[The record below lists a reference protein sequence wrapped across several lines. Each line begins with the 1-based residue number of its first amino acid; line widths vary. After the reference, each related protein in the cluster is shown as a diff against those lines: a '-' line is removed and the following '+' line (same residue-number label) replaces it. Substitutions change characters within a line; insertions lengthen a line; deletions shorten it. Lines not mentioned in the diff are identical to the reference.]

1 MKNTDFMNLSL
12 PEGTD
17 KIDIEILNSD
27 FTAIENLLKQ
37 HAIIETMTLNGEG
50 VIIGAIGPYI
60 RLQNID
66 TVQVSIDIG
75 KETYTL
81 ASGENMIIRE
91 TAENIGIITSGNV
104 HITYFVNS
112 KTYADKE
119 FYSKKKV
126 DELLSKVEGN
136 VEVDA
141 ELSETSENPVQ
152 NKVINAKF
160 KEYYNSEEVNELI
173 DGIGTPEDVYTKTET
188 DNLLSTKA
196 NKSNTYTKTETD
208 NKITEKV
215 SEIVSGAPEDFD
227 TLKEMSDW
235 LTEHED
241 SAASMN
247 SAIQKNA
254 EDIVTANTNI
264 AKKLDKTTRY
274 AISDEVGGAA
284 STVKT
289 TITSVDA
296 DRVVYFGD
304 STNGLK
310 GGATK
315 TGVDSAFYYNPV
327 SKRLNVKN
335 IVSDTTNNLIN
346 QALINKTSLGV
357 QCKNLLECTGAT
369 QTKQGI
375 TFTVNEDKSITVS
388 GANTGETNIWFRI
401 NGENGVLMDIFEV
414 GKTYTLSG
422 APSDVLDNN
431 GKQSAYLQVEKPS
444 KIIKSATPGEPVKFT
459 VTEGNE
465 PEYITIRIT
474 ADADYTNKPITF
486 YPMIQDA
493 SITDTTYEPYQ
504 PSLQEQLTALVEGLN
519 TWTSRGIANV
529 SYLPAEGVTQKLNKT
544 LRRVILDVS
553 GSLLLGVEANT
564 AISLGNLTSNTYI
577 PASSPRVAVTSNNTV
592 IGYVVK
598 NATNVSVAFIAVS
611 KIEAGTTI
619 SARLEWTY

>member
-17 KIDIEILNSD
+17 KIDIEILNND

-81 ASGENMIIRE
+81 ASGENVIIRE

-104 HITYFVNS
+104 HITYFVNP

-119 FYSKKKV
+119 FYTKKKV

-141 ELSETSENPVQ
+141 ELSEESENPVQ
-152 NKVINAKF
+152 NKVITEQF
-160 KEYYNSEEVNELI
+160 SHYY
-173 DGIGTPEDVYTKTET
+173 TTTET
-188 DNLLSTKA
+188 D
-196 NKSNTYTKTETD
+196 E
-208 NKITEKV
+208 KITEKV
-215 SEIVSGAPEDFD
+215 AEIVAGAPEDFD

-235 LTEHED
+235 LTQHAD

-254 EDIVTANTNI
+254 EDIVTANTAIAKNKTDIETANTNI

-346 QALINKTSLGV
+346 QAVINKTSLGV

-388 GANTGETNIWFRI
+388 GANTAGTTIWFMI
-401 NGENGVLMDIFEV
+401 NGEHGVLMDIFEV
-414 GKTYTLSG
+414 GKSYTLSG

-431 GKQSAYLQVEKPS
+431 GKQSACLQVEKTS
-444 KIIKSATPGEPVKFT
+444 KIIMSSNPGVPVKFK

-465 PEYITIRIT
+465 PEYITIRVT

-493 SITDTTYEPYQ
+493 SITDTTYKPYQ
-504 PSLQEQLTALVEGLN
+504 PSLQEQITSLVDGLN
-519 TWTSRGIANV
+519 TWTSRGIANP
-529 SYLPAEGVTQKLNKT
+529 SYLPAECLTQKLNKA
-544 LRRVILDVS
+544 LRRVVLDVN

-577 PASSPRVAVTSNNTV
+577 PASSPRVAVTSNNIV